1 MTKATAKRRGT
12 NYMPAAATSVKE
24 LQNEHQTVTKKT
36 RHKRKKNKKNT
47 SNNES
52 TGVKPTRNH
61 TWPVSTEV
69 RSPQVTR

>member
-24 LQNEHQTVTKKT
+24 LQNEHQTVTKKRT
-36 RHKRKKNKKNT
+36 TKGKKNT

-52 TGVKPTRNH
+52 TGVKPTRKH
-61 TWPVSTEV
+61 TWPVSTEF